1 MWKMPDGWSGPGNG
15 DQNKRATNVPDGLPY
30 REGQS
35 KTVTACSCTVV
46 TTCVMK
52 RQITVP
58 VIGYIF
64 R

>member
-1 MWKMPDGWSGPGNG
+1 MPDGWSGPGNR
-15 DQNKRATNVPDGLPY
+15 DQNERAANVPDGLPY

-35 KTVTACSCTVV
+35 KTVTACSYTVV
-46 TTCVMK
+46 TMCEVK

-58 VIGYIF
+58 VIGYIC